1 MSLSVNSMISYSRE
15 SIGRA
20 QDTLV
25 KALYLKR
32 ISAQLAAAPSEVVS
46 RLEELRNTFCKLE
59 NFRILVIADITKLTN
74 PVSAWKPFVEGMKFT
89 GTLAPIDHR
98 KQRLTPQGAK
108 PGGVAHVVPLPTID
122 SSFSIH
128 VALGPDNPNHP
139 DLPAM
144 LLAMAYLDA
153 VEGPL
158 WRAVRGTGLAY
169 GTGFSRNIDA
179 GHVQF
184 SVYRSPDAYKAWAA
198 SRKVLTDH
206 IDGTVAFDKFS
217 LEGAL
222 SSIVVQFADDESSM
236 SAAAQVS
243 FINQVIHQQSKDYNM
258 ELLKKIRAIGVEDL
272 KQVLREVLL
281 PVFMHGT
288 SNTVVVTAPVKTDV
302 SVSSHVR
309 SEWLADDCGM
319 YRR

>member
-1 MSLSVNSMISYSRE
+1 M
-15 SIGRA
+15 
-20 QDTLV
+20 
-25 KALYLKR
+25 
-32 ISAQLAAAPSEVVS
+32 
-46 RLEELRNTFCKLE
+46 
-59 NFRILVIADITKLTN
+59 
-74 PVSAWKPFVEGMKFT
+74 
-89 GTLAPIDHR
+89 
-98 KQRLTPQGAK
+98 
-108 PGGVAHVVPLPTID
+108 VPLPTID

-128 VALGPDNPNHP
+128 VALGPDNPSHP
-139 DLPAM
+139 NLPAM

-179 GHVQF
+179 GHIQF

-222 SSIVVQFADDESSM
+222 SSIVVQFADEESSM

-243 FINQVIHQQSKDYNM
+243 FINQVIHRQSKDYNM
-258 ELLKKIRAIGVEDL
+258 ELLKKIRAVGVEDL
-272 KQVLREVLL
+272 KQVLKKVLL
-281 PVFMHGT
+281 PVFMHET

-302 SVSSHVR
+302 SVFPHVR
-309 SEWLADDCGM
+309 IWSGDLLTDW
-319 YRR
+319 YRISKRPFRKRNFLLKFTH

>member
-32 ISAQLAAAPSEVVS
+32 ISAQLAAEPSEVVS
-46 RLEELRNTFCKLE
+46 RFEELRNTFCKLE

-74 PVSAWKPFVEGMKFT
+74 PVSAWKSFVEGKKFN

-108 PGGVAHVVPLPTID
+108 PGGIAHIVPLPTID
-122 SSFSIH
+122 SSFSFH
-128 VALGPDNPNHP
+128 VALGPDNPSHP
-139 DLPAM
+139 KLPAM

-169 GTGFSRNIDA
+169 GTGFSKNMDA
-179 GHVQF
+179 GHIQF
-184 SVYRSPDAYKAWAA
+184 SVFRSPDAYKAWAA

-222 SSIVVQFADDESSM
+222 SSIVVQFADDESSA
-236 SAAAQVS
+236 SAAAQAS
-243 FINQVIHQQSKDYNM
+243 FINQVIYQQSKNYNM

-272 KQVLREVLL
+272 KQVLKEVLL
-281 PVFMHGT
+281 PVFLHET
-288 SNTVVVTAPVKTDV
+288 SNTIVVTAPVKSDV
-302 SVSSHVR
+302 SVLSRVG
-309 SEWLADDCGM
+309 A
-319 YRR
+319 